1 MTREAEPRTNT
12 APQSGSDSLA
22 LAVLAALEQVDRPT
36 RSQAIAQA
44 AKTVDP
50 DDLIEVMS
58 DGDNS
63 RRRNA
68 AMEALGR
75 GGTRSVPALLR
86 ALKDSDPEVV
96 MFAASV
102 LGRTRDPAAIP
113 HLVSLLDHADP
124 NVAQAAIDSLAQL
137 RATVAIDSLVKIL
150 DRDPWLRFAVV
161 NALGEIGDTKAV
173 EPLASLLSD
182 ETIRLGVIE
191 ALGKI
196 GSAAALGHLA
206 RMLHESQDSAT
217 FGACLKAIGQALE
230 SQPDEK

>member
-1 MTREAEPRTNT
+1 VTREAEPRTNT

-36 RSQAIAQA
+36 RSQAIDQA

-58 DGDNS
+58 DRDNS

-150 DRDPWLRFAVV
+150 DRDPGC
-161 NALGEIGDTKAV
+161 ALPWST
-173 EPLASLLSD
+173 PW
-182 ETIRLGVIE
+182 
-191 ALGKI
+191 
-196 GSAAALGHLA
+196 A
-206 RMLHESQDSAT
+206 RSAT
-217 FGACLKAIGQALE
+217 PRRWSRWPLC
-230 SQPDEK
+230 SPTRRSVWR